1 MFIDES
7 SLSPETKLLY
17 LRQHVSGEASN
28 LLNGIGYNADAYEI
42 AKNRLG
48 RRYGGE
54 RRKIGLFLE
63 KIENFETIKPGNAFD
78 LERFSNFLDLLVVNL
93 KESNLENELNSGLL
107 YVQLQKKMNKSL
119 VASFH
124 RWLHEQNLNGSVMTL
139 RKFISLESEFEIIAE
154 ETDRGFSNSEV
165 DTNFFVSENSELEQ
179 QDYLKCIEG
188 DRGMLCSDSEIKV
201 DKNIFLSCSA
211 KQNKSLFCY
220 ICKKNHE
227 IVECPKFISS
237 TVEERQKLVMK
248 YGLCFGCIGR
258 GHIKKNCNH
267 GIVCQKCQ
275 KNHNTL
281 FPKKNSILPNK
292 LQLLAELSY
301 TFVSKMI
308 GDTAGSKARP
318 YFAFIF
324 SLFMFVLFCNMF
336 GMIPY
341 TFTVT
346 SHIIV
351 TFMLAA
357 FIFIGVTIIGFIK
370 HGFGYLKLFVPSGV
384 PAVLLPLIVVI
395 EIISYLSRPI
405 SLSVRLFAN
414 MMAGH
419 TMMKVFGGFVI
430 SLGIV
435 GGWLP
440 LSFSVALTGLEILVA
455 FLQAY
460 VFAILTCIYLNDAL
474 NLHH

>member
-1 MFIDES
+1 MAANPMSQFDV
-7 SLSPETKLLY
+7 Y
-17 LRQHVSGEASN
+17 R
-28 LLNGIGYNADAYEI
+28 IG
-42 AKNRLG
+42 
-48 RRYGGE
+48 
-54 RRKIGLFLE
+54 
-63 KIENFETIKPGNAFD
+63 P
-78 LERFSNFLDLLVVNL
+78 
-93 KESNLENELNSGLL
+93 
-107 YVQLQKKMNKSL
+107 
-119 VASFH
+119 
-124 RWLHEQNLNGSVMTL
+124 
-139 RKFISLESEFEIIAE
+139 
-154 ETDRGFSNSEV
+154 
-165 DTNFFVSENSELEQ
+165 
-179 QDYLKCIEG
+179 
-188 DRGMLCSDSEIKV
+188 EIKV
-201 DKNIFLSCSA
+201 GAFDISFTNA
-211 KQNKSLFCY
+211 SLFM
-220 ICKKNHE
+220 I
-227 IVECPKFISS
+227 IS
-237 TVEERQKLVMK
+237 TVSILLIFNLGSKR
-248 YGLCFGCIGR
+248 
-258 GHIKKNCNH
+258 
-267 GIVCQKCQ
+267 
-275 KNHNTL
+275 
-281 FPKKNSILPNK
+281 NSVLPNK
-292 LQLLAELSY
+292 MQLLAELSY
-301 TFVSKMI
+301 TFVAKMI
-308 GDTAGSKARP
+308 SDTAGSKAKP

-351 TFMLAA
+351 TFILAS

-430 SLGIV
+430 SLGLV

>member
-1 MFIDES
+1 MAANPMTQFNVYRIGPEIKLGAFDISFTNASLFMIIS
-7 SLSPETKLLY
+7 SLAILIIF
-17 LRQHVSGEASN
+17 N
-28 LLNGIGYNADAYEI
+28 IG
-42 AKNRLG
+42 
-48 RRYGGE
+48 
-54 RRKIGLFLE
+54 
-63 KIENFETIKPGNAFD
+63 
-78 LERFSNFLDLLVVNL
+78 S
-93 KESNLENELNSGLL
+93 
-107 YVQLQKKMNKSL
+107 
-119 VASFH
+119 
-124 RWLHEQNLNGSVMTL
+124 
-139 RKFISLESEFEIIAE
+139 
-154 ETDRGFSNSEV
+154 
-165 DTNFFVSENSELEQ
+165 
-179 QDYLKCIEG
+179 
-188 DRGMLCSDSEIKV
+188 
-201 DKNIFLSCSA
+201 
-211 KQNKSLFCY
+211 
-220 ICKKNHE
+220 
-227 IVECPKFISS
+227 
-237 TVEERQKLVMK
+237 
-248 YGLCFGCIGR
+248 
-258 GHIKKNCNH
+258 
-267 GIVCQKCQ
+267 
-275 KNHNTL
+275 
-281 FPKKNSILPNK
+281 KKNSLLPNK
-292 LQLLAELSY
+292 IQLLAELSY

-308 GDTAGSKARP
+308 SDTAGLKAKP

-351 TFMLAA
+351 TFVLACLY
-357 FIFIGVTIIGFIK
+357 IYWSNNCWICMK

-395 EIISYLSRPI
+395 EVISYLSRPV

>member
-1 MFIDES
+1 MAANPMSQFDV
-7 SLSPETKLLY
+7 Y
-17 LRQHVSGEASN
+17 R
-28 LLNGIGYNADAYEI
+28 IG
-42 AKNRLG
+42 
-48 RRYGGE
+48 
-54 RRKIGLFLE
+54 
-63 KIENFETIKPGNAFD
+63 P
-78 LERFSNFLDLLVVNL
+78 
-93 KESNLENELNSGLL
+93 
-107 YVQLQKKMNKSL
+107 
-119 VASFH
+119 
-124 RWLHEQNLNGSVMTL
+124 
-139 RKFISLESEFEIIAE
+139 
-154 ETDRGFSNSEV
+154 
-165 DTNFFVSENSELEQ
+165 
-179 QDYLKCIEG
+179 
-188 DRGMLCSDSEIKV
+188 EIKV
-201 DKNIFLSCSA
+201 GALDISFTNA
-211 KQNKSLFCY
+211 SLFM
-220 ICKKNHE
+220 IL
-227 IVECPKFISS
+227 S
-237 TVEERQKLVMK
+237 TLSI
-248 YGLCFGCIGR
+248 LLIFNIGS
-258 GHIKKNCNH
+258 
-267 GIVCQKCQ
+267 
-275 KNHNTL
+275 
-281 FPKKNSILPNK
+281 KKNSILPNK
-292 LQLLAELSY
+292 IQLLAELSY

-308 GDTAGSKARP
+308 SDTAGSKAKP

-351 TFMLAA
+351 TFVLAS
-357 FIFIGVTIIGFIK
+357 FIFIGVTVIGFIK